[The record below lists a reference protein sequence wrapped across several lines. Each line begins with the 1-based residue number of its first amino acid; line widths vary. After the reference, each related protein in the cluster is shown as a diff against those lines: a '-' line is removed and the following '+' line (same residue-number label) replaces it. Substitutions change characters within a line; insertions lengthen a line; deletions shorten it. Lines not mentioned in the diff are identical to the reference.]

1 MSKWL
6 WVFFPIFFL
15 GLGGCTK
22 PTVQVEKIDVIEI
35 DYPLE
40 PGQIYPAFRVNR
52 PYFDWRNQLRWNN
65 LRLTPGRCKSSF
77 SFPCW
82 HEVLLLNP
90 RVDLCGCPDGKQTWK
105 KLFGLDEI
113 EEIIWQRELKHR
125 PIGEYVIGSTQKSI
139 VLNTL
144 EVIDPKTG
152 TVLEPAI
159 MRSVGFPKK
168 TVSNVTKYSFSS
180 PAVFRIKTTD
190 FIFFKAEYSLLTSKG
205 GLSLFNPKTE
215 VKELLKKSKKYVFKH
230 LRVDAIALSEDER
243 FAFLAQLWTSRGSG
257 DDVEFVVFDLEKKQ
271 TVFKERLENDCY
283 RRGNST
289 VVVGKHGHVAMSYGT
304 HNKHIVVHYVISQ

>member
-1 MSKWL
+1 MFKWQL
-6 WVFFPIFFL
+6 VFFSIVFL
-15 GLGGCTK
+15 GLSGSTK

-65 LRLTPGRCKSSF
+65 IRLEPNICTSS
-77 SFPCW
+77 SQLKCR
-82 HEVLLLNP
+82 HQTILLNP
-90 RVDLCGCPDGKQTWK
+90 RVDLCECLEGSSYRE
-105 KLFGLDEI
+105 KLIGLDEI

-125 PIGEYVIGSTQKSI
+125 PIGEYVIGSTQKGI

-144 EVIDPKTG
+144 EVIEPKTG

-159 MRSVGFPKK
+159 MSSVGFPKK
-168 TVSNVTKYSFSS
+168 TVSNVPKYSFSS
-180 PAVFRIKTTD
+180 PAAFKIKTKD

-205 GLSLFNPKTE
+205 GLYLFNPKTE
-215 VKELLKKSKKYVFKH
+215 VKELLKKGKNYVFKH

-243 FAFLAQLWTSRGSG
+243 FAFLAQFRLSRGP
-257 DDVEFVVFDLEKKQ
+257 DDVEFVVFDLETKQ
-271 TVFKERLENDCY
+271 TVFKERLENDCSC
-283 RRGNST
+283 RGDST